1 MNKIL
6 VVKQLQLPQ
15 ELVDYLCSYL
25 FYTIEQTTQRNISI
39 FNEVVRDIDNLIIE
53 CYCASSGYMYNMH
66 RVVHITN
73 LYKPI
78 DICIKLCVYCGEFYP
93 RFNVKSKC

>member
-53 CYCASSGYMYNMH
+53 
-66 RVVHITN
+66 
-73 LYKPI
+73 
-78 DICIKLCVYCGEFYP
+78 
-93 RFNVKSKC
+93 